1 MGSFPHPPTA
11 LVGTTLFPSTLLTP
25 AIDQITEDEF
35 QSNALDPL
43 DDQIEI
49 SLAECIG
56 HGASGQVFIGLID
69 NEKYAVKIASSTNG
83 KQMLQQEAEMYE
95 ILSDLQGKCIP
106 KFHGFF
112 GSEHFKA
119 LVMAYMG
126 QSVENISD
134 LSIHQRC
141 VVSSVLSFCL
151 IIPWHSHQLLEE
163 LCLIHEH
170 GVRHAD
176 IRALNIVLQNGS
188 AHFIDFSHGRKHE
201 CTGRAT
207 CFELIDARR
216 ILMLNL
222 EPPF

>member
-1 MGSFPHPPTA
+1 MDDP
-11 LVGTTLFPSTLLTP
+11 
-25 AIDQITEDEF
+25 F
-35 QSNALDPL
+35 QSNASLDPL

-49 SLAECIG
+49 SLTECIG
-56 HGASGQVFIGLID
+56 HGASGQVFIGLAD
-69 NEKYAVKIASSTNG
+69 SEKYAIKIASSKNG

-95 ILSDLQGKCIP
+95 ILSDLQGHCIP
-106 KFHGFF
+106 KIYGFF

-126 QSVENISD
+126 HSVENISD

-141 VVSSVLSFCL
+141 AVSSRVIFLFNNSMD
-151 IIPWHSHQLLEE
+151 SHQLLEE
-163 LCLIHEH
+163 LYLIHEH
-170 GVRHAD
+170 GVLHAD
-176 IRALNIVLQNGS
+176 LRAPNIVLQNGS
-188 AHFIDFSHGRKHE
+188 AHFIDFSHGHEHE

-222 EPPF
+222 EQPLQTGQ